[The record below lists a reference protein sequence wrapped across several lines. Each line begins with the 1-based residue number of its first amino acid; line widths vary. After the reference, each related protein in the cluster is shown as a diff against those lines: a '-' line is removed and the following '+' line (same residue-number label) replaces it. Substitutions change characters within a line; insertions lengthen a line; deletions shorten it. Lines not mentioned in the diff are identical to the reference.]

1 MAGHEKT
8 KGGRSVYYS
17 AIGILA
23 ILVMLIESH
32 DVLLN
37 PKDALKRPAWKVYR
51 RFLFAVLAYYIT
63 DVLWGFLEG
72 AGLAVLLFADT
83 TVYFFAMAVGV
94 LFWAEFIVA
103 YLEEESAFG
112 RFLVTAG
119 RAIAAVTAVLSVV
132 NIFTPLL
139 FTVDSDAVY
148 TPLTLRYAVL
158 TSQILLLL
166 LISAYAVS
174 SILRHP
180 EEKNLKFRTLVYFGS
195 VTSVFLALQLWF
207 PFYPLYSIAYMIS
220 TSMIHTFVISE
231 EKEEYRRDLAEAEK
245 IAELKDVISSMLDNI
260 PGMTFTKDAETGV
273 YLACNQSFAAY
284 AQKDDP
290 EDVIGYVD
298 AELFDAETAKN
309 FGADDRMALSMD
321 EPYIFFEN
329 IPDDEGGQR
338 QMQTT
343 KLKYTDGNGRLCLL
357 GIIQDVTDMVR
368 IQRESATSVEAYE
381 KARGAGIMYSHMAQ
395 SMARGFMALYYV
407 NIDSEEFIEYHPDA
421 EGRLAEAR
429 RGWHFFEECERIAEE
444 RVYQDDRASVLKT
457 LDRKSLEEALDRNK
471 TVVST
476 FRRIAEDGMAFVSM
490 KISRMEDDG
499 RYIIIGITDVD
510 EHVKER
516 QNAVRLREEQI
527 AYARLVALA
536 GDFLSIFLVDPET
549 GRFREIRTAAG
560 FESLMQTGEQED
572 FFTSARDASARIV
585 HPEDMNRYLSLM
597 TRENILSEIGERG
610 FFTLTYRIMTEDEPR
625 YVQFKAAMTEEPE
638 GRRLIVG
645 ISDIDAQ
652 VRQEER
658 YIQSLAQ
665 AQIEAHLDPLTGVKN
680 RHAYLDAE
688 ERMNRQLM
696 GGYVQDF
703 AIVIFDVNDLK
714 KVNDVE
720 GHQAGDRFLQDA
732 CRIICGVFDHSPV
745 FRIGGDEFAVIA
757 QGGDYARIDEL
768 MAKMDENNENA
779 IKNGGIVIACGM
791 AKREGESTVAPVFVR
806 ADQQMY
812 DNKSDLKARREE
824 MQ

>member
-1 MAGHEKT
+1 M
-8 KGGRSVYYS
+8 YYS

-32 DVLLN
+32 DILLN
-37 PKDALKRPAWKVYR
+37 PKDALKRPAWKAYR
-51 RFLFAVLAYYIT
+51 RFLFTVLAYYIT
-63 DVLWGFLEG
+63 DVLWGILED
-72 AGLAVLLFADT
+72 AKLAALLFADT
-83 TVYFFAMAVGV
+83 TVYFLVMAVGV
-94 LFWAEFIVA
+94 LFWAQFIVA
-103 YLEEESAFG
+103 YLEEKGGFG
-112 RFLVTAG
+112 RFLVNAG

-139 FTVDSDAVY
+139 FTVDGGAVY
-148 TPLTLRYAVL
+148 KALPLRYAVL
-158 TSQILLLL
+158 ISQILLLL
-166 LISAYAVS
+166 LISGYALS

-180 EEKNLKFRTLVYFGS
+180 EEKNLKFRTLIYFG
-195 VTSVFLALQLWF
+195 TITAGFLIVQLWF
-207 PFYPLYSIAYMIS
+207 PYLPLYSVAYLLS
-220 TSMIHTFVISE
+220 TSMIHTFVITD

-284 AQKDDP
+284 AQKDEP

-309 FGADDRMALSMD
+309 FAADDRMALSMD

-421 EGRLAEAR
+421 EGKLAEAR
-429 RGWHFFEECERIAEE
+429 RGWHFFEECELIAEE
-444 RVYQDDRASVLKT
+444 RVYEDDRASVLKT
-457 LDRKSLEEALDRNK
+457 LDRKSLEEALEQNK
-471 TVVST
+471 TVVAT
-476 FRRIAEDGMAFVSM
+476 FRRIAGDGLAYVSM

-510 EHVKER
+510 ADMKER
-516 QNAVRLREEQI
+516 QTAVRLREEQI
-527 AYARLVALA
+527 AFARLTALT
-536 GDFLSIFLVDPET
+536 GDYRSIFLVDPET
-549 GRFREIRTAAG
+549 GSFREISAA
-560 FESLMQTGEQED
+560 TGLETLAQPEEHED
-572 FFTSARDASARIV
+572 FFTTGRDSSARSV
-585 HPEDMNRYLSLM
+585 YPEDLNRFLSLM
-597 TRENILSEIGERG
+597 TRENILSEIEERG
-610 FFTLTYRIMTEDEPR
+610 FFTLTYRIMTEEQPR
-625 YVQFKAAMTEEPE
+625 YVQFKAAMVSEPE

-658 YIQSLAQ
+658 YIQNLAQ

-714 KVNDVE
+714 KVNDAE

-732 CRIICGVFDHSPV
+732 CRIICSVFDHSPV

-757 QGGDYARIDEL
+757 QGGDYARIDQL
-768 MAKMDENNENA
+768 MAKMYENNENA

-824 MQ
+824 LQ

>member
-8 KGGRSVYYS
+8 KGGRSMYYS

-32 DVLLN
+32 DILLN
-37 PKDALKRPAWKVYR
+37 PKDALKRPAWKAYR
-51 RFLFAVLAYYIT
+51 RFLFTVLAYYIT
-63 DVLWGFLEG
+63 DVLWGILED
-72 AGLAVLLFADT
+72 AKLAALLFADT
-83 TVYFFAMAVGV
+83 TVYFLVMAVGV
-94 LFWAEFIVA
+94 LFWAQFIVA
-103 YLEEESAFG
+103 YLEEKGGFG
-112 RFLVTAG
+112 RFLVNAG

-139 FTVDSDAVY
+139 FTVDGGAVY
-148 TPLTLRYAVL
+148 KALPLRYAVL
-158 TSQILLLL
+158 ISQILLLL
-166 LISAYAVS
+166 LISGYALS

-180 EEKNLKFRTLVYFGS
+180 EEKNLKFRTLIYFG
-195 VTSVFLALQLWF
+195 TITAGFLIVQLWF
-207 PFYPLYSIAYMIS
+207 PYLPLYSVAYLLS
-220 TSMIHTFVISE
+220 TSMIHTFVITD

-284 AQKDDP
+284 AQKDEP

-309 FGADDRMALSMD
+309 FAADDRMALSMD

-421 EGRLAEAR
+421 EGKLAEAR
-429 RGWHFFEECERIAEE
+429 RGWHFFEECELIAEE
-444 RVYQDDRASVLKT
+444 RVYEDDRASVLKT
-457 LDRKSLEEALDRNK
+457 LDRKSLEEALEQNK
-471 TVVST
+471 TVVAT
-476 FRRIAEDGMAFVSM
+476 FRRIAGDGLAYVSM

-510 EHVKER
+510 ADMKER
-516 QNAVRLREEQI
+516 QTAVRLREEQI
-527 AYARLVALA
+527 AFARLTALT
-536 GDFLSIFLVDPET
+536 GDYRSIFLVDPET
-549 GRFREIRTAAG
+549 GSFREISAA
-560 FESLMQTGEQED
+560 TGLETLAQPEEHED
-572 FFTSARDASARIV
+572 FFTTGRDSSARSV
-585 HPEDMNRYLSLM
+585 YPEDLNRFLSLM
-597 TRENILSEIGERG
+597 TRENILSEIEERG

-658 YIQSLAQ
+658 YIQNLAQ

-732 CRIICGVFDHSPV
+732 CRIICSVFDHSPV

-757 QGGDYARIDEL
+757 QGGDYARIDQL
-768 MAKMDENNENA
+768 MAKMYENNENA